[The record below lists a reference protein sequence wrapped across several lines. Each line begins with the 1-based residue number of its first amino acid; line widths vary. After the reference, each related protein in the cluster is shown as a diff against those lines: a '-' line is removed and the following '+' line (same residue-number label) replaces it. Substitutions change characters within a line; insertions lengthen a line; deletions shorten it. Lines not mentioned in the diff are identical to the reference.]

1 MRWIIRIILLPVRL
15 VLSLLIA
22 FLTFVL
28 SLSTALLGVV
38 STLIFIIGLASIFQ
52 GDKQIVIEALIIAF
66 LFSPLGLPKLGVYII
81 GLLELLN
88 YKIKSI

>member
-1 MRWIIRIILLPVRL
+1 MNP
-15 VLSLLIA
+15 S
-22 FLTFVL
+22 
-28 SLSTALLGVV
+28 
-38 STLIFIIGLASIFQ
+38 LIFIIGLASIFQ